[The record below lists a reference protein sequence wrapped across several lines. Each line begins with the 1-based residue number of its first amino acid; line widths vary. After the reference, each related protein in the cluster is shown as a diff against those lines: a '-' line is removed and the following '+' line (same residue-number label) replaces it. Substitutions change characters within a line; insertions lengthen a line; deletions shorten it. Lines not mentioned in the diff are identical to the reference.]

1 MVPDVA
7 AAVRVDLVVPH
18 GDAVGMASATSMVGV
33 LPVAWWH
40 LWSCCQSSPSSS
52 LGSNNLVGFG
62 RTELGVTG
70 AVVVRVRRWWQEG
83 FVDGKSLTEMSTRLA
98 GAGVDY
104 AFERRLPR
112 WGASPWSFSF
122 FVVFWLGGAAPLPGR
137 CVLIALLPPRLLF
150 MLLGVGWCP
159 LG

>member
-18 GDAVGMASATSMVGV
+18 GDAVGMASATSMLGV

-70 AVVVRVRRWWQEG
+70 AVIVRVRRWWQEG

-122 FVVFWLGGAAPLPGR
+122 FVVFWLG
-137 CVLIALLPPRLLF
+137 
-150 MLLGVGWCP
+150 
-159 LG
+159 